1 MAREGNAMQG
11 RWRHAR
17 LSRRPLS
24 HWWCYDAV
32 FRFQSGVEGLLWECC
47 FAVCGG
53 GWVLVGDVGV
63 DAAAVKEAASQMLCK
78 EGGAMHG
85 CLSSWEEGKAFYST
99 L

>member
-1 MAREGNAMQG
+1 
-11 RWRHAR
+11 
-17 LSRRPLS
+17 
-24 HWWCYDAV
+24 
-32 FRFQSGVEGLLWECC
+32 
-47 FAVCGG
+47 VCGG